1 MEKEISDD
9 SYCTTEEEDN
19 NEEENQ
25 EVQEDVTEGIIL

>member
-19 NEEENQ
+19 NQEENQ
-25 EVQEDVTEGIIL
+25 EVQEDVTEGIIV